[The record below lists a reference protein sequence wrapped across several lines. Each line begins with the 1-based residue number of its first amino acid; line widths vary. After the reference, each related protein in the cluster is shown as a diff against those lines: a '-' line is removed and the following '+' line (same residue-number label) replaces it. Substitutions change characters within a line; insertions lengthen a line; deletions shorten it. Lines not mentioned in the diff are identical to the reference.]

1 MWHFDQISRS
11 YKVAH
16 FTLIQRKEVIPANY
30 ETFYLWFYFF
40 FFFFFTILWKKKTP
54 IKFYGA
60 FDHFSRTYEVAK
72 FQTIKLYLDVSDVVH
87 AIEHAKYA
95 ICDLHVNFQVFVNV
109 ILFYNEKGSF

>member
-1 MWHFDQISRS
+1 MYKVLWHFDQISRS

-16 FTLIQRKEVIPANY
+16 FWIQRKEVIPANY
-30 ETFYLWFYFF
+30 ETFYLCFLGVFF
-40 FFFFFTILWKKKTP
+40 RFMEKKTP

-60 FDHFSRTYEVAK
+60 FDHFSQTYEVPK
-72 FQTIKLYLDVSDVVH
+72 FRTIKLYLDVSDVVH
-87 AIEHAKYA
+87 ANEYAKYA